1 MTPKEFRER
10 VPLRDALQAFLSTP
24 AGVETINTLERMQ
37 RPARITVPG
46 LSPSEY
52 TTLMGTVQ
60 IFQTGWNECLNAMKL
75 LTKAPRTGEPEV
87 VEEAYNYL
95 LPPDATKPVSNT

>member
-60 IFQTGWNECLNAMKL
+60 IFQTGWNECLNNLRM
-75 LTKAPRTGEPEV
+75 LTRPPKAGEPEQ
-87 VEEAYNYL
+87 ESEPFDYL
-95 LPPDATKPVSNT
+95 LPPTATKPVSNT

>member
-24 AGVETINTLERMQ
+24 AGIETINTLERMQ
-37 RPARITVPG
+37 RPSRITVPG
-46 LSPSEY
+46 ISPSEY

-60 IFQTGWNECLNAMKL
+60 IFQTGWNECLNHLRL
-75 LTKAPRTGEPEV
+75 LTRPPKSGEQEATGEPFD
-87 VEEAYNYL
+87 YL
-95 LPPDATKPVSNT
+95 LPANATKPPTNA